1 MEPTPFLILF
11 CVGIIG
17 MVGVGLAAPLIF
29 QIGGTLESLSILLG
43 GVGEYL
49 GRPSMFRGCCLIG
62 AMLGV
67 GGCGLIALLLLGIV
81 GCLFGMGNPTCGL
94 IGR

>member
-43 GVGEYL
+43 GVG
-49 GRPSMFRGCCLIG
+49 GC
-62 AMLGV
+62 
-67 GGCGLIALLLLGIV
+67 
-81 GCLFGMGNPTCGL
+81 
-94 IGR
+94 